1 MKQIRKRINLFLC
14 SIIILCGNLC
24 SCDLTIYPEFG
35 HYFCKEPYF
44 ELYYNIDYD
53 TPGNSQMEYNGEVTD
68 ANLNILGSAGSIVII
83 DSNGNDMEYPYYV
96 KWNLD
101 ENGNIIMERYTYKD
115 TDEFAIEY
123 YDTITLE
130 KQ

>member
-1 MKQIRKRINLFLC
+1 M
-14 SIIILCGNLC
+14 CGNLC
-24 SCDLTIYPEFG
+24 SCDLTIYPEPG

-44 ELYYNIDYD
+44 EWYCNVDNDI
-53 TPGNSQMEYNGEVTD
+53 PGNGRMEYKSEKVYVNLYMRGNTSSISLVDNAGEDVEH
-68 ANLNILGSAGSIVII
+68 L
-83 DSNGNDMEYPYYV
+83 YYV